1 MQLCF
6 FDDENASNFLPLTL
20 TRPIYDLRVGI
31 LTVREKWNKWLRP
44 KNMSSIL
51 TPHLRS
57 VFASPDIIDQEDCI
71 WINSRLLPSKPTVE
85 SINKLA
91 LGEGLYY
98 KNTLLACRNNGVQ
111 SLSAF
116 RVDSIPQPNKSTT
129 ATSPPIL
136 ITFFWDMLHLNGEE
150 IGRDIELMRLNP
162 IKQKAIH
169 SSVIITNPDQVYVAD
184 SARIDP
190 GVIIMADEGPVF
202 IGNEAKIE
210 AGSVIKGPVAI
221 CEGAQVKMKAR
232 ISTSTTIGP
241 VCKAGGEINNCIFH
255 SYSNKSHNGY
265 AGNSIFGQWCN
276 LAAGTITSNLK
287 TNYGPIKIPHWD
299 SGALSEDSVQFFGT
313 VFGDFSKTAIQ
324 TKINV
329 GTICGVSS
337 NIFVSGFTPKKIS
350 SFTWLGDDGPKEYDF
365 PKAIEA
371 MRAMMARRDVDLD
384 NDYIQMM
391 KAIFASRSPS

>member
-1 MQLCF
+1 M
-6 FDDENASNFLPLTL
+6 
-20 TRPIYDLRVGI
+20 
-31 LTVREKWNKWLRP
+31 
-44 KNMSSIL
+44 
-51 TPHLRS
+51 
-57 VFASPDIIDQEDCI
+57 
-71 WINSRLLPSKPTVE
+71 
-85 SINKLA
+85 
-91 LGEGLYY
+91 
-98 KNTLLACRNNGVQ
+98 
-111 SLSAF
+111 
-116 RVDSIPQPNKSTT
+116 
-129 ATSPPIL
+129 
-136 ITFFWDMLHLNGEE
+136 
-150 IGRDIELMRLNP
+150 
-162 IKQKAIH
+162 
-169 SSVIITNPDQVYVAD
+169 
-184 SARIDP
+184 
-190 GVIIMADEGPVF
+190 
-202 IGNEAKIE
+202 
-210 AGSVIKGPVAI
+210 IKGPVAI
-221 CEGAQVKMKAR
+221 CEYAQVKMQAR
-232 ISTSTTIGP
+232 IYNSTTIGP

-299 SGALSEDSVQFFGT
+299 SGELSEDSVQFFGT

-337 NIFVSGFTPKKIS
+337 NIFVSVFTPKKIP

-391 KAIFASRSPS
+391 KAIFASRSPT